1 METET
6 MKQPPIIVVQL
17 VHILGP
23 MKGQIQEFADPV
35 ITIGRFPSSHLRFP
49 ADLAVIS
56 RNHAEI
62 IREGNQFKLVDHS
75 ANGTFVNGKRIKET
89 PLKSGDVITFAEE
102 GGPKVSF
109 LTQLKESPAMVE
121 SMPSTPPHREEHV
134 ERSRMEGRP
143 RPPVSSVKERPIEV
157 PIQSAKVPL
166 SIQYG
171 PTLRSFKD
179 LPVTIGKSPKCHFR
193 LEHPGI
199 MEQHAQIFF
208 SQSQYW
214 IKDMTGKGAL
224 KVNRQPINLQS
235 PLKLHDDIALGPQ
248 GPVFRLI
255 GEGRL
260 VEVSEPLFVQPST
273 PAPPKRERTKSENRE
288 VKIPGKRSSFFK
300 KIFS

>member
-6 MKQPPIIVVQL
+6 MKRPPMIVVQL

-23 MKGQIQEFADPV
+23 LKGQIQEFADPV
-35 ITIGRFPSSHLRFP
+35 ITIGRYPSSHLRFP
-49 ADLAVIS
+49 ADLAIIS

-62 IREGNQFKLVDHS
+62 IREGNQFRLVDHS
-75 ANGTFVNGKRIKET
+75 SNGTFVNGKRIKET
-89 PLKSGDVITFAEE
+89 LLKSGDVITFAEE

-109 LTQLKESPAMVE
+109 LTQFKEGPAEAE
-121 SMPSTPPHREEHV
+121 SMPSKPPHGEEPV
-134 ERSRMEGRP
+134 DRFRMEGRP
-143 RPPVSSVKERPIEV
+143 RPASPVRERPIEV

-179 LPVTIGKSPKCHFR
+179 LPVNIGKSPKCHLR

-199 MEQHAQIFF
+199 LEYHAQIFF
-208 SQSQYW
+208 SQNQYW
-214 IKDMTGKGAL
+214 IKDLTGKGSL

-235 PLKLHDDIALGPQ
+235 PLKLHDDISLGPQ
-248 GPVFRLI
+248 GPVFRFI

-260 VEVSEPLFVQPST
+260 VEVSESPVEPPSI
-273 PAPPKRERTKSENRE
+273 PKPPKRERTKSEDRE
-288 VKIPGKRSSFFK
+288 VKIPGERPSFLK